1 MAQTLSGPSH
11 PPAAGGAPRQ
21 LVVFLHGY
29 GADGA
34 DLIGLAPFFAQALPH
49 AEFLAPNAPERCAM
63 GAGYQWFGLTNLDPA
78 LMRDGIGR
86 SAPIL
91 DAYIDGALAARGL
104 TTAELGLIG
113 FSQGTMMALDRVL
126 RHATPAK
133 AVVGFSGM
141 AANPAAKPPAQ
152 THPPSVLLVH
162 GAADPVVPF
171 HRLAEAQAALQ
182 RAGIPVESV
191 ARPGLGHGIDQD
203 GAARAAGFL
212 AHHLGAAAPA

>member
-1 MAQTLSGPSH
+1 MLTGPSL

-49 AEFLAPNAPERCAM
+49 AEFLSPNAPERCGM
-63 GAGYQWFGLTNLDPA
+63 GMGYQWFGLTNLDPV
-78 LMRDGIGR
+78 LMRDGIRR

-91 DAYIDGALAARGL
+91 DAFIDAALLARGL
-104 TTAELGLIG
+104 TTAELALIG

-126 RHATPAK
+126 RHAAPAK

-141 AANPAAKPPAQ
+141 VADLSAKPPQSGDRPA
-152 THPPSVLLVH
+152 VLLIH
-162 GAADPVVPF
+162 GVADPVVPF
-171 HRLAEAQAALQ
+171 HRLAEAGAALQ
-182 RAGIPVESV
+182 RAGIQAEMLE
-191 ARPGLGHGIDQD
+191 RPGLAHGIDQQ
-203 GAARAAGFL
+203 GAERAARFL
-212 AHHLGAAAPA
+212 AYHLGAAAAS